1 MTIPTYTSPAAPDAA
16 FSPPQGAAAADG
28 MTAVGPRANLR
39 DALDRGWLGLR
50 TRPRIVQLSLDV
62 AGVTFAILAFAH
74 TPLSAEFLFHGVF
87 VVLALHAFLFGLR
100 GTLIRIGIAS
110 LPLVLYANARLIGL
124 DEQALELSEWPL
136 MFVIAIIVASM
147 ADKRQKTSRLYAAR
161 FRQASERLLTVQEE
175 ERRRIAGELHDGVG
189 QVLTALTLTLDAAGS
204 APAHETAIDHVQ
216 TARRLTDT
224 ALSETRDLA
233 HRMRPVRSE
242 ERGLVPSLRD
252 LASQSGFP
260 VRVTADNGAMDP
272 ALLGPMATVEVY
284 RIVQEALANAARH
297 SGAAEADVALSYR
310 DGRLDVTITDHG
322 VGFSRVTEDQ
332 PGIGLA
338 GMEERAELL
347 GGWLRITSRPG
358 HGTRVEVSVP
368 AADLA
373 SVQ

>member
-1 MTIPTYTSPAAPDAA
+1 MTIPTYTSSATPESTLRTP
-16 FSPPQGAAAADG
+16 GG
-28 MTAVGPRANLR
+28 TATSGRASHGLRQAVDRVG
-39 DALDRGWLGLR
+39 LGLR
-50 TRPRIVQLSLDV
+50 TRPRIVQRFLDA
-62 AGVTFAILAFAH
+62 AGVMFAVLAFAH

-100 GTLIRIGIAS
+100 GTLLRIGIAS
-110 LPLVLYANARLIGL
+110 LPLVLYANARLVGL

-136 MFVIAIIVASM
+136 MFVIALIVASM
-147 ADKRQKTSRLYAAR
+147 ADKRQRTSRLYAAR

-204 APAHETAIDHVQ
+204 APALDGAVDHIR
-216 TARRLTDT
+216 TARRLSDT

-260 VRVTADNGAMDP
+260 VRVMADDGAMDP
-272 ALLGPMATVEVY
+272 AVLGPMATVEVY

-297 SGAAEADVALSYR
+297 SGAAHAEVTLSCR
-310 DGRLDVTITDHG
+310 DGRLNVTVIDEG
-322 VGFSRVTEDQ
+322 VGFSRVGQDE

-358 HGTRVEVSVP
+358 VGTRVEVSVP
-368 AADLA
+368 TDERESLT
-373 SVQ
+373 

>member
-1 MTIPTYTSPAAPDAA
+1 MTIPTYTSPATPEAA
-16 FSPPQGAAAADG
+16 LRTTVG
-28 MTAVGPRANLR
+28 AVGSGHA
-39 DALDRGWLGLR
+39 GEGLR
-50 TRPRIVQLSLDV
+50 EAIDRVWRGLGTRPRIVQLLLDV
-62 AGVTFAILAFAH
+62 AGVTFAVLAFAH

-100 GTLIRIGIAS
+100 GTLLRIGIAS
-110 LPLVLYANARLIGL
+110 LPLLLYANAHLVGL
-124 DEQALELSEWPL
+124 DEQSLELSEWPL

-204 APAHETAIDHVQ
+204 AQALDGAVDHIR
-216 TARRLTDT
+216 TARRLSDT

-260 VRVTADNGAMDP
+260 VRVVADDGAMDP

-297 SGAAEADVALSYR
+297 SGAAQAEVTLACRDDRLNVTVADQ
-310 DGRLDVTITDHG
+310 G
-322 VGFSRVTEDQ
+322 VGFSRVGQDE

-347 GGWLRITSRPG
+347 GGWLRITSRPAD
-358 HGTRVEVSVP
+358 GTRVELSVP
-368 AADLA
+368 
-373 SVQ
+373 VVGQQGVR

>member
-1 MTIPTYTSPAAPDAA
+1 MTIPAYTSPATTDATLLN
-16 FSPPQGAAAADG
+16 PGGARVDTTMRRG
-28 MTAVGPRANLR
+28 LR
-39 DALDRGWLGLR
+39 DRVDRAWLGIR
-50 TRPRIVQLSLDV
+50 TRPRVLQVSLDV
-62 AGVTFAILAFAH
+62 AGVSFAILAFAH

-100 GTLIRIGIAS
+100 GTLLRISIAS
-110 LPLVLYANARLIGL
+110 LPLLLYANARYFGIY
-124 DEQALELSEWPL
+124 EQPLELSEWPL

-147 ADKRQKTSRLYAAR
+147 ADKRRTTSRLYAAH

-204 APAHETAIDHVQ
+204 ARDLDVAVDHVR
-216 TARRLTDT
+216 TARRLSDT

-260 VRVTADNGAMDP
+260 VRVIAGAGAADAG
-272 ALLGPMATVEVY
+272 LLGPTATVEVY

-297 SGAAEADVALSYR
+297 SGASQAEVALSR
-310 DGRLDVTITDHG
+310 TVDRLIVTITDEG
-322 VGFSRVTEDQ
+322 VGFVRVDQ
-332 PGIGLA
+332 DEPGIGLA

-347 GGWLRITSRPG
+347 GGWLRIISRPG
-358 HGTRVEVSVP
+358 IGTRVELSVP
-368 AADLA
+368 IDRREAARP
-373 SVQ
+373 